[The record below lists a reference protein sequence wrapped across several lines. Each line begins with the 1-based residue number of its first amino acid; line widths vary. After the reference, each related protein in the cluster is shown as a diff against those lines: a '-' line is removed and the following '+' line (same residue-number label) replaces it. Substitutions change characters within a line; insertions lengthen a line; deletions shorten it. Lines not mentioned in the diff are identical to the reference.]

1 MKSIRTVKTI
11 VRWGMLVLLGV
22 GAFGPV
28 LHVGAQG
35 DLTGDE
41 ILQKADENSS
51 FVREGSRISLVQFD
65 LIFPD
70 TSTGSRTFA
79 FFAKR
84 EPDGTDKL
92 LIYFLKPE
100 LECGTIF
107 MSIDPADPAEKK
119 RLWLFLSGLGQVK
132 ELVSDEDRK
141 ASFAGSNL
149 KNDEVGSFNL
159 ARDYSGELLG
169 EQGVELK
176 SWLGEPQTRAA
187 YRIAIAQRPDADVDF
202 PTGTVW
208 IDKEAF
214 LTLKGE
220 FVNNAD
226 QLEQTVAL
234 DEFVEFEGDIVPN
247 RVEVANVLDGSKTT
261 VLILERRVVEPDLPD
276 EIFTPEALKDF
287 NPEDF
292 GVDSPCAP

>member
-1 MKSIRTVKTI
+1 MKRRIL
-11 VRWGMLVLLGV
+11 RWTLVLLVSVWTLGLMTQA
-22 GAFGPV
+22 GGQPS
-28 LHVGAQG
+28 
-35 DLTGDE
+35 GDE

-65 LIFPD
+65 LLFSD
-70 TSTGSRTFA
+70 GTTGSRTFA

-84 EPDGTDKL
+84 DPDGTDKL

-107 MSIDPADPAEKK
+107 MSIDPADPAEVK

-132 ELVSDEDRK
+132 ELVSDDDRK

-149 KNDEVGSFNL
+149 RNDEVGSFNL
-159 ARDYSGELLG
+159 ARDYHGELLG
-169 EQGVELK
+169 EEGVELD
-176 SWLGEPQTRAA
+176 SWLGERQNRTA
-187 YRIAIAQRPDADVDF
+187 YKVGIIQKPGADVDF

-214 LTLKGE
+214 LTLRGE

-226 QLEQTVAL
+226 QLEQTVRL

-247 RVEVANVLDGSKTT
+247 RVEVANVLDGSVTT

-287 NPEDF
+287 NPEDY
-292 GVDSPCAP
+292 GVDSPCVP